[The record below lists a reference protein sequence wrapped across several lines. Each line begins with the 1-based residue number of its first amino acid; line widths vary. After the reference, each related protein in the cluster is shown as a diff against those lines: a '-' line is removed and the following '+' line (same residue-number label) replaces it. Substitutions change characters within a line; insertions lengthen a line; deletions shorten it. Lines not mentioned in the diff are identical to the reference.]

1 MFTQPALFH
10 IIHRECGSEKP
21 DPGMF
26 LEAAKRAGASGGG
39 DEGGRGVLVGDTFRT
54 DVLGARSAGW
64 DAVLITR
71 GKGPAGD
78 EEREIEH
85 SRVENL
91 RAVPA
96 ALGIVG

>member
-1 MFTQPALFH
+1 
-10 IIHRECGSEKP
+10 
-21 DPGMF
+21 MF
-26 LEAAKRAGASGGG
+26 LEAARRAGVNGGG
-39 DEGGRGVLVGDTFRT
+39 GVGRGVLVGDTFRT

-85 SRVENL
+85 SRVESL
-91 RAVPA
+91 RAVPG
-96 ALGIVG
+96 ALGIAGKR